1 MMNRYKAIS
10 DTEFVRIV
18 DIQYTS
24 EEKEAFVNGTKED
37 KLALMAELEERFAD
51 VVLEGAELAEL
62 ETVYNS
68 YKPVLKDGD
77 VYELISFD
85 VALENGV
92 EGAKMGAYNYKI
104 NNQIFNVILR

>member
-1 MMNRYKAIS
+1 MKRYKAIS
-10 DTEFVRIV
+10 DTEFVRII
-18 DIQYTS
+18 DIQFTP
-24 EEKEAFVNGTKED
+24 EEAQAFVNGTKEE
-37 KLALMAELEERFAD
+37 KSALMAELEQKFTD
-51 VVLEGAELAEL
+51 VALEGAELAEL
-62 ETVYNS
+62 ETVYNA

-85 VALENGV
+85 LALENGV